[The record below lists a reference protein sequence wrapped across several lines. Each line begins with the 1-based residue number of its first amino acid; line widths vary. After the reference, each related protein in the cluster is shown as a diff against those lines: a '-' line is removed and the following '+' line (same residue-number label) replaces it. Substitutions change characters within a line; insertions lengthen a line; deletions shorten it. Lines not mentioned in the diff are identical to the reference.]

1 VGAVDLSK
9 HFLIVKLKNVSVLS
23 AVFAGSLVLL
33 PSVII
38 ISFFLPDAAPTDY
51 PHRLAGQQL
60 ALYGSNEVPA
70 CATCHGPEGEG
81 DFRLGIPRLA
91 GLHPEY
97 IKKQLEDFSRNPL
110 KTRVVL
116 EPIARD
122 YVKTP
127 RTYGDLTVF
136 TPGTRNDLDMNDVAR
151 RLSEADRHNLAIY
164 FSKLS
169 FMATPTAYDFET
181 LERGED
187 LALRGKPEYGL
198 PACVSCH
205 GPKGE
210 GFGAVFPPLAGQ
222 PLAYLVKQIDQWQT
236 GKRDNDHLSLMK
248 NIAIQL
254 TDGDKINVAAYFS
267 NQSYSVNLEKR

>member
-1 VGAVDLSK
+1 VWFVSLLKNS
-9 HFLIVKLKNVSVLS
+9 VVTRLKNVSIWS
-23 AVFAGSLVLL
+23 ALFAGLVVLL
-33 PSVII
+33 PSIMII
-38 ISFFLPDAAPTDY
+38 PLVVPYPSPVDQQEQFL
-51 PHRLAGQQL
+51 GQKL
-60 ALYGSNEVPA
+60 ALIGKDDVPA
-70 CATCHGPEGEG
+70 CATCHGREGEG
-81 DFRLGIPRLA
+81 DFKIGIPRLA
-91 GLHPEY
+91 GLNPDY
-97 IKKQLEDFSRNPL
+97 IKKQLEDFARNPI

-136 TPGTRNDLDMNDVAR
+136 TPGTRNNPVMNEVSR
-151 RLSEADRHNLAIY
+151 KLSQEDRHNLAIY

-169 FMATPTAYDFET
+169 FIATPRAFDFET

-222 PLAYLVKQIDQWQT
+222 PLQYLIQQIDKWQT

-248 NIAIQL
+248 NVAVQL
-254 TDGDKINVAAYFS
+254 TDGDKVNVASYFS
-267 NQSYSVNLEKR
+267 NQSYSINRE